1 MKYLKLTDKVNNGK
15 LVFLNE
21 KENAYNVIE
30 LKKAKYELK
39 YISLVPY
46 YLNETDLYEQ
56 YEELTEE
63 EFYLEL
69 AKQLAKVYHKG
80 QVDKAGVDYF
90 AGHISTVVNG
100 VNTEEEKTVAYLHDI
115 IEDTKITKEDLLHLG
130 FSEKVVTAVVALT
143 KDKKVKYEEYLKGV
157 KKNELAKVVKLSDLS
172 NNMDLSR
179 LNEITEV
186 DEKRLEKYKK
196 AFQYLSEQD

>member
-21 KENAYNVIE
+21 KENAYNVIK

-56 YEELTEE
+56 YEELTEK

-90 AGHISTVVNG
+90 TGHISTVVNG
-100 VNTEEEKTVAYLHDI
+100 VNTDEEKTVAYLHDI
-115 IEDTKITKEDLLHLG
+115 IEDTKLTQEDLLYLG
-130 FSEKVVTAVVALT
+130 FPEKVVNAVVALT

-157 KKNELAKVVKLSDLS
+157 KQNELAKIVKLSDLS

-186 DEKRLEKYKK
+186 DKKRLEKYKK

>member
-1 MKYLKLTDKVNNGK
+1 MKYLKLTDKLNNGK

-30 LKKAKYELK
+30 IKKAKYELK

-46 YLNETDLYEQ
+46 YLDDTDVYEQ
-56 YEELTEE
+56 YEELNEE

-69 AKQLAKVYHKG
+69 AKQLAHAYHKG

-90 AGHISTVVNG
+90 TGHISTVVNG
-100 VNTEEEKTVAYLHDI
+100 VETNEEKIVAYLHDI
-115 IEDTKITKEDLLHLG
+115 IEDTKLTQEDLLHLG
-130 FSEKVVTAVVALT
+130 FSEKVVNAVVALT

-157 KKNELAKVVKLSDLS
+157 KQNELAKVVKLSDLS

>member
-15 LVFLNE
+15 LVFLNK

-56 YEELTEE
+56 YEELTES

-90 AGHISTVVNG
+90 TGHISTVVNG
-100 VNTEEEKTVAYLHDI
+100 VETNEEKTVAYLHDI
-115 IEDTKITKEDLLHLG
+115 IEDTKLTKEDLLHLG
-130 FSEKVVTAVVALT
+130 FSEKLVNAVVALT
-143 KDKKVKYEEYLKGV
+143 KDKKVKYEDYLKNV
-157 KKNELAKVVKLSDLS
+157 KNNKLAKVVKLSDLS

>member
-1 MKYLKLTDKVNNGK
+1 MKYLKLTDKLNNGK

-30 LKKAKYELK
+30 FKKAKYEFK

-46 YLNETDLYEQ
+46 YLDDTDLYEQ
-56 YEELTEE
+56 YEELNEE

-69 AKQLAKVYHKG
+69 AKQLAKAYHKG

-90 AGHISTVVNG
+90 TGHISTVVNG
-100 VNTEEEKTVAYLHDI
+100 VETNEEKTVAYLHDI
-115 IEDTKITKEDLLHLG
+115 IEDTKLTKEDLLHLG
-130 FSEKVVTAVVALT
+130 FSEKLVNAVVALT
-143 KDKKVKYEEYLKGV
+143 KDKKVKYEDYLKNV
-157 KKNELAKVVKLSDLS
+157 KNNKLAKVVKLSDLS

-179 LNEITEV
+179 LKEITEV
-186 DEKRLEKYKK
+186 DEKRLQKYKK
-196 AFQYLSEQD
+196 AFEYLSEQD

>member
-1 MKYLKLTDKVNNGK
+1 MKFLKLTDKVNNGK

-21 KENAYNVIE
+21 DEDAYNLVE

-56 YEELTEE
+56 YEELTEA

-69 AKQLAKVYHKG
+69 SKQLAKVYHKG

-90 AGHISTVVNG
+90 TGHISTVVNG
-100 VNTEEEKTVAYLHDI
+100 VNTDEEKTVAYLHDI
-115 IEDTKITKEDLLHLG
+115 IEDTKLTKEDLLHLG
-130 FSEKVVTAVVALT
+130 FSENVVNAVVALT
-143 KDKKVKYEEYLKGV
+143 KNKKVKYEEYLKGV
-157 KKNELAKVVKLSDLS
+157 KQNELAKVVKLSDLS

-196 AFQYLSEQD
+196 AFKYLSEQD

>member
-56 YEELTEE
+56 YEELTEA

-90 AGHISTVVNG
+90 TGHISTVVNG

-115 IEDTKITKEDLLHLG
+115 IEDTKLTKEDLLHLG
-130 FSEKVVTAVVALT
+130 FSENVVNAVVALT
-143 KDKKVKYEEYLKGV
+143 KNKKVKYEEYLKGV
-157 KKNELAKVVKLSDLS
+157 KQNELAKVVKLSDLS

-179 LNEITEV
+179 LKEITEV

>member
-1 MKYLKLTDKVNNGK
+1 MKFLKLTDKVNNGK

-21 KENAYNVIE
+21 DEDAYNLVE

-56 YEELTEE
+56 YEELTEA

-69 AKQLAKVYHKG
+69 SKQLAKVYHKG

-90 AGHISTVVNG
+90 TGHISTVVNG

-115 IEDTKITKEDLLHLG
+115 IEDTKLTKEDLLHLG
-130 FSEKVVTAVVALT
+130 FSENVVNAVVALT
-143 KDKKVKYEEYLKGV
+143 KNKKVKYEEYLKGV
-157 KKNELAKVVKLSDLS
+157 KQNELAKVVKLSDLS

>member
-30 LKKAKYELK
+30 LKKSKYEFK

-69 AKQLAKVYHKG
+69 AKQLAKGYHKG

-90 AGHISTVVNG
+90 TGHISTVVNG
-100 VNTEEEKTVAYLHDI
+100 VNTEKEKTVAYLHDI
-115 IEDTKITKEDLLHLG
+115 IEDTKLTKEDLLHLG
-130 FSEKVVTAVVALT
+130 FSENVVNAVVALT
-143 KDKKVKYEEYLKGV
+143 KNKKVKYEEYLKGV
-157 KKNELAKVVKLSDLS
+157 KQNELAKVVKLSDLS

>member
-1 MKYLKLTDKVNNGK
+1 MKFLKLTDKVNNGK

-21 KENAYNVIE
+21 DEDAYNLVE

-46 YLNETDLYEQ
+46 YLDDTDLYEQ
-56 YEELTEE
+56 YEELTEDK
-63 EFYLEL
+63 FYLEL
-69 AKQLAKVYHKG
+69 AKQLAKAYHKG

-90 AGHISTVVNG
+90 NGHITTVVNG
-100 VNTEEEKTVAYLHDI
+100 VNTDEEKTVAYLHDI
-115 IEDTKITKEDLLHLG
+115 IEDTKLTKEDLLHLG
-130 FSEKVVTAVVALT
+130 FSENVVNAVVALT
-143 KDKKVKYEEYLKGV
+143 KNKKVKYEEYLKGV
-157 KKNELAKVVKLSDLS
+157 KQNELAKVVKLSDLS

-186 DEKRLEKYKK
+186 DEKRLTKYKK
-196 AFQYLSEQD
+196 AFQHLSEQD